1 MDYGIVSPDENVSI
15 KQNQSILQSAP
26 SKAAKITGF
35 SISLFLQT
43 YSGKTPADQQQEKYI

>member
-1 MDYGIVSPDENVSI
+1 MDYGIVSPEENVSI

-35 SISLFLQT
+35 SISLFLT
-43 YSGKTPADQQQEKYI
+43 LS